1 MKLPRSL
8 HLPWVAALTFAL
20 AAEATWA
27 ETYVVDRSHSSVDF
41 SIRHLVG
48 RTKGRFGEF
57 SGTISY
63 DAAKPQAS
71 SFSGIIQVKSIDTG
85 NERRDG
91 HLRSADFFEAE
102 AFPEITFESTEV
114 TGMGESTLGVKG
126 KLTMHGTT
134 REVTLSVEILGT
146 GTNPRSGKA
155 QIGLETNFAVL
166 CSDYGVNSWERFS
179 AVLGDEVRIQ
189 VLIEANAE
197 SEAQPMRV
205 ESVELTLLDLP
216 FTKHTGRHMQYWLP
230 HWRIVQICRLT
241 MSNGV
246 VGFGETIPN
255 YTWAKVPEGIE
266 ERVVGRE
273 ADELMW
279 EDDLGAGVQ
288 IALFD
293 AVGRHEGV
301 PVHQLLGTRVRDYV
315 PLSWWAMDM
324 PPRDWARQCRAAVKA
339 GLHVGQAQGPHL
351 VRHAC
356 RDPGHPRGGAAP
368 VPAGPRLQLDPRQ
381 HLQRR
386 GTSQVARA
394 VRAGRHDREPHPAER
409 RGRQQ
414 ADPPAPRPGRGHALR
429 PAAGRDRPGR
439 GRDRR
444 LRRLRRRQPG
454 PLAVGDRPTRPTSPS
469 GCSSWARASPPPGP
483 PTSAPSARRP
493 SGRRSPA

>member
-114 TGMGESTLGVKG
+114 TGTGESTLDVKG

-197 SEAQPMRV
+197 SEAQP
-205 ESVELTLLDLP
+205 
-216 FTKHTGRHMQYWLP
+216 
-230 HWRIVQICRLT
+230 
-241 MSNGV
+241 
-246 VGFGETIPN
+246 
-255 YTWAKVPEGIE
+255 
-266 ERVVGRE
+266 
-273 ADELMW
+273 
-279 EDDLGAGVQ
+279 
-288 IALFD
+288 
-293 AVGRHEGV
+293 
-301 PVHQLLGTRVRDYV
+301 
-315 PLSWWAMDM
+315 
-324 PPRDWARQCRAAVKA
+324 
-339 GLHVGQAQGPHL
+339 
-351 VRHAC
+351 
-356 RDPGHPRGGAAP
+356 
-368 VPAGPRLQLDPRQ
+368 
-381 HLQRR
+381 
-386 GTSQVARA
+386 
-394 VRAGRHDREPHPAER
+394 
-409 RGRQQ
+409 
-414 ADPPAPRPGRGHALR
+414 
-429 PAAGRDRPGR
+429 
-439 GRDRR
+439 
-444 LRRLRRRQPG
+444 
-454 PLAVGDRPTRPTSPS
+454 
-469 GCSSWARASPPPGP
+469 
-483 PTSAPSARRP
+483 
-493 SGRRSPA
+493 